1 MLPLP
6 HPPVHPPAL
15 PPQARLPAPREFALP
30 SPVPTVV
37 VASLDE
43 QPPTKPCAR
52 CAAKNLPCEYVPAP
66 ESELLSHS
74 YSHWRSPS
82 QPSNNTSSFVSASPP
97 ATYSP
102 SPSHAYMAPYP
113 SLPSMYSNPA
123 MSRSGRATPQPLAPP
138 LPYTGP
144 PPVYSRPRYSDG
156 AYPDL
161 ALQAQPRSRSDP
173 SPYPYSVAASS
184 YPQSGSGTVNPAQ
197 LERSNSTGN
206 ENQEDY
212 YFAFSP
218 YGNPGG

>member
-1 MLPLP
+1 MASSSAGPGSSSTSSS
-6 HPPVHPPAL
+6 PPT
-15 PPQARLPAPREFALP
+15 RTGIR
-30 SPVPTVV
+30 TVI
-37 VASLDE
+37 ACSNCRRRKSRCITSE

-52 CAAKNLPCEYVPAP
+52 CAAKNLRCEYVPVP

-82 QPSNNTSSFVSASPP
+82 QSSNNTSSFASASPP
-97 ATYSP
+97 ATYNP
-102 SPSHAYMAPYP
+102 SPSHAYMAPHP

-123 MSRSGRATPQPLAPP
+123 MSRSGRSTPQPLAPP

-144 PPVYSRPRYSDG
+144 PPVYSRPRYSGG

-161 ALQAQPRSRSDP
+161 ALQAQPRRGSDT
-173 SPYPYSVAASS
+173 SP
-184 YPQSGSGTVNPAQ
+184 GTVNPAQ